1 MAMSPINHVNSQYE
15 ALLSHSIDTGM
26 WRSLRDT
33 KPKDSQLDLDA
44 EEPEETQEPA
54 PASAKRRSPKKLKGR
69 IPCLLENLH
78 RPVAHVSMAGMNS
91 SD

>member
-1 MAMSPINHVNSQYE
+1 MSPVNHVNSQYE

-26 WRSLRDT
+26 WRSIRDA
-33 KPKDSQLDLDA
+33 KPKNSELDLDA
-44 EEPEETQEPA
+44 EEAEDSPEQA
-54 PASAKRRSPKKLKGR
+54 PPSTKRRSPKKLKGR

-78 RPVAHVSMAGMNS
+78 RPVAHVSMSGMNS